1 MEYHAT
7 SQTQAIR
14 DFFRLQHSY
23 TCADHLTAIACSPDG
38 KHVAVASKGIIIVHT
53 LVRKVD

>member
-14 DFFRLQHSY
+14 DFFRLQHPY
-23 TCADHLTAIACSPDG
+23 THADHLTAIACSPDG
-38 KHVAVASKGIIIVHT
+38 KRVAVGSKRAINAHT
-53 LVRKVD
+53 LARKLD

>member
-14 DFFRLQHSY
+14 DFFRLQHPY
-23 TCADHLTAIACSPDG
+23 THADHLTAIACSPDG
-38 KHVAVASKGIIIVHT
+38 KRNAVASKEVIIVHT

>member
-14 DFFRLQHSY
+14 DFFRLQHPY
-23 TCADHLTAIACSPDG
+23 THADHLTAIACSPDG
-38 KHVAVASKGIIIVHT
+38 KPIAFANKGKVIMKA
-53 LVRKVD
+53 LVRKAD

>member
-23 TCADHLTAIACSPDG
+23 SHADHLTAIACSPDG
-38 KHVAVASKGIIIVHT
+38 KHNAVVSKGVIILHI
-53 LVRKVD
+53 LARKLD

>member
-23 TCADHLTAIACSPDG
+23 THADHLTAIACSPDG
-38 KHVAVASKGIIIVHT
+38 KIFAVASKEVIIVHT
-53 LVRKVD
+53 LARKLD